1 MKKIFL
7 LIFLSIYFSNS
18 SYNGLLF
25 PKNTFELLTN
35 NSNYSF
41 YQDII
46 LSTQKNDLASTSY
59 LNYPNSISANYIS
72 YDYYISN
79 LSMKSSIQ
87 IIDYGNI
94 EDSSS
99 GYSFDSMDYIFTQRF
114 SSRLYNKIFSSLEMN
129 YLYSKIDNFN
139 SSVFATKLDFFYN
152 TDEMI
157 IEIFIDNYGKVLNSY
172 TRYIEDLP
180 KLYGY
185 SLLFK
190 PKNLNVLLS
199 LKQECQN
206 NVYNFNFNT
215 ELILKNNSIIFG
227 YSSMGKNLYYGDFND
242 DFFTGTSIGFKTKYK
257 KFQIILG
264 YQNLGPLGNSSSF
277 SLNQLIN

>member
-1 MKKIFL
+1 
-7 LIFLSIYFSNS
+7 
-18 SYNGLLF
+18 
-25 PKNTFELLTN
+25 
-35 NSNYSF
+35 
-41 YQDII
+41 
-46 LSTQKNDLASTSY
+46 
-59 LNYPNSISANYIS
+59 
-72 YDYYISN
+72 
-79 LSMKSSIQ
+79 MKSSIQ

-99 GYSFDSMDYIFTQRF
+99 GYSLILWIIFSPKDFHQDYIIKYFH
-114 SSRLYNKIFSSLEMN
+114 LEMN

-139 SSVFATKLDFFYN
+139 SSVFATKIDFFYN

-242 DFFTGTSIGFKTKYK
+242 DFFTGTSIGFKTQYK

-264 YQNLGPLGNSSSF
+264 YQNLGPLG
-277 SLNQLIN
+277 

>member
-46 LSTQKNDLASTSY
+46 LSMQKNDLVSTSY
-59 LNYPNSISANYIS
+59 LHYPNAISANYIS

-99 GYSFDSMDYIFTQRF
+99 GYSFDSMDYIFAHRF
-114 SSRLYNKIFSSLEMN
+114 SSILYNKIFLSLEMN
-129 YLYSKIDNFN
+129 YLYSKIDKFN

-152 TDEMI
+152 TGEMI
-157 IEIFIDNYGKVLNSY
+157 FEIFIDNYGKVLNSY

-185 SLLFK
+185 SFLLK

-199 LKQECQN
+199 LKQESQN
-206 NVYNFNFNT
+206 NASTFNFNT
-215 ELILKNNSIIFG
+215 ELLLKNHSIIFG
-227 YSSMGKNLYYGDFND
+227 YSSMGKNLYYGEFND
-242 DFFTGTSIGFKTKYK
+242 DFFTGTSIGFKTQYK

-264 YQNLGPLGNSSSF
+264 YKNLGPLGSSSSF
-277 SLNQLIN
+277 SITHSIN

>member
-7 LIFLSIYFSNS
+7 LIFISFYFSSS

-46 LSTQKNDLASTSY
+46 LPTQKYGSASTSY

-72 YDYYISN
+72 YDYYLAN
-79 LSMKSSIQ
+79 LSMKSSVQ
-87 IIDYGNI
+87 IIDYGNF
-94 EDSSS
+94 EDSST
-99 GYSFDSMDYIFTQRF
+99 GYSFDATDYIFTHRF
-114 SSRLYNKIFSSLEMN
+114 SSIVYNKLFSSFEMN
-129 YLYSKIDNFN
+129 YLYSKIDNFH
-139 SSVFATKLDFFYN
+139 SSVFSTKLDFFYN
-152 TDEMI
+152 IDGMI
-157 IEIFIDNYGKVLNSY
+157 FEIFIDNYGKVLNSY

-180 KLYGY
+180 LLYGY
-185 SLLFK
+185 SFLYK

-199 LKQECQN
+199 LKQEYQN
-206 NVYNFNFNT
+206 NMYNFNINT
-215 ELILKNNSIIFG
+215 ELLLKNNSIIFG
-227 YSSMGKNLYYGDFND
+227 YSSIGKNLYYGDFNE
-242 DFFTGTSIGFKTKYK
+242 DFFTGTSIGFKTQYK

-264 YQNLGPLGNSSSF
+264 YQNLGPLGSSSSF
-277 SLNQLIN
+277 SVNHLIN

>member
-7 LIFLSIYFSNS
+7 LIFLSFCFSSS

-41 YQDII
+41 YRDII
-46 LSTQKNDLASTSY
+46 LSTQKYSLASTSY

-72 YDYYISN
+72 YDFHLSN
-79 LSMKSSIQ
+79 LSMKSSVQ
-87 IIDYGNI
+87 IIDYGSF
-94 EDSSS
+94 EDSST
-99 GYSFDSMDYIFTQRF
+99 GYSFDSTDYILTHRF
-114 SSRLYNKIFSSLEMN
+114 SSIVYNKIFSSFEMN
-129 YLYSKIDNFN
+129 YLYSKIDNFH

-152 TDEMI
+152 IDGMI
-157 IEIFIDNYGKVLNSY
+157 FEIFIDNYGKVINSY

-180 KLYGY
+180 QLYGY
-185 SLLFK
+185 SFLYK

-206 NVYNFNFNT
+206 NIYNFNINM
-215 ELILKNNSIIFG
+215 ELLLKNNSIIFG
-227 YSSMGKNLYYGDFND
+227 YSSIGENLYYGDFNE
-242 DFFTGTSIGFKTKYK
+242 DFFTGTSIGFKTQYK

-277 SLNQLIN
+277 SLTHLIN

>member
-7 LIFLSIYFSNS
+7 IIFLSIYFSNS

-46 LSTQKNDLASTSY
+46 LSTKKNDLASTSY

-72 YDYYISN
+72 YDYHLSN

-99 GYSFDSMDYIFTQRF
+99 GYSFNSMDYIFTHRF
-114 SSRLYNKIFSSLEMN
+114 SSKIYNNIFSSLEMN

-157 IEIFIDNYGKVLNSY
+157 FEIFIDNYGKVLNSY

-199 LKQECQN
+199 LKHECQN

-215 ELILKNNSIIFG
+215 ELLLKNNSIIFG
-227 YSSMGKNLYYGDFND
+227 YSSISKNLHYGDFND
-242 DFFTGTSIGFKTKYK
+242 DFFTGSSIGFKTQYK

-277 SLNQLIN
+277 SLNPLIN

>member
-46 LSTQKNDLASTSY
+46 LSTQKDGLASTSY

-72 YDYYISN
+72 YDYHLSN

-99 GYSFDSMDYIFTQRF
+99 GYSFNSMDYIFTHRF
-114 SSRLYNKIFSSLEMN
+114 SSKIYNNIFSSLEMN

-157 IEIFIDNYGKVLNSY
+157 FEIFIDNYGKVLNSY

-180 KLYGY
+180 KSYGY
-185 SLLFK
+185 SFLFK

-199 LKQECQN
+199 LKQDYQN
-206 NVYNFNFNT
+206 NVSNFNFNT
-215 ELILKNNSIIFG
+215 ELLLKNNSIIFG
-227 YSSMGKNLYYGDFND
+227 YSSISKNLHYGDFND
-242 DFFTGTSIGFKTKYK
+242 DFFTGSSIGFKTQYK

-277 SLNQLIN
+277 SINQSIN

>member
-99 GYSFDSMDYIFTQRF
+99 GYSFDSMDYIFAHRF
-114 SSRLYNKIFSSLEMN
+114 SSILYNKIFLSLEMN
-129 YLYSKIDNFN
+129 YLYSKIDKFN

-152 TDEMI
+152 TGEMI
-157 IEIFIDNYGKVLNSY
+157 FEIFIDNYGKVLNSY

-185 SLLFK
+185 SFLLK

-199 LKQECQN
+199 LKQESQN
-206 NVYNFNFNT
+206 NASTFNFNT
-215 ELILKNNSIIFG
+215 ELLLKNHSIIFG
-227 YSSMGKNLYYGDFND
+227 YSSMGKNLYYGEFND
-242 DFFTGTSIGFKTKYK
+242 DFFTGTSIGFKTQYK

-264 YQNLGPLGNSSSF
+264 YKNLGPLGSSSSF
-277 SLNQLIN
+277 SITHSIN

>member
-46 LSTQKNDLASTSY
+46 LSTQKDGLASTSY

-72 YDYYISN
+72 YDYHLSN

-99 GYSFDSMDYIFTQRF
+99 GYSFNSMDYIFTHRF
-114 SSRLYNKIFSSLEMN
+114 SSKIYNNIFSSLEMN

-157 IEIFIDNYGKVLNSY
+157 FEIFIDNYGKVLNSY

-180 KLYGY
+180 KSYGY
-185 SLLFK
+185 SFLFK

-199 LKQECQN
+199 LKQDYQN
-206 NVYNFNFNT
+206 NVSNFNFNT
-215 ELILKNNSIIFG
+215 ELLLKNNSIIFG
-227 YSSMGKNLYYGDFND
+227 YSSISKNLHYGDFND
-242 DFFTGTSIGFKTKYK
+242 DFFTGSSIGFKTQYK

-277 SLNQLIN
+277 SLNQSIN

>member
-7 LIFLSIYFSNS
+7 LIFLSFYFSSS

-46 LSTQKNDLASTSY
+46 LPTQKYGSASTSY

-72 YDYYISN
+72 YDYYLAN
-79 LSMKSSIQ
+79 LSMKSSVQ
-87 IIDYGNI
+87 IIDYGNF
-94 EDSSS
+94 EDSST
-99 GYSFDSMDYIFTQRF
+99 GYSFDATDYIFTHRF
-114 SSRLYNKIFSSLEMN
+114 SSKVYNKLFSSFEMN
-129 YLYSKIDNFN
+129 YLYSKIDNFH
-139 SSVFATKLDFFYN
+139 SSVLATKLDFFYN
-152 TDEMI
+152 IDGMI
-157 IEIFIDNYGKVLNSY
+157 FEIFIDNYGKVLNSY

-180 KLYGY
+180 LLYGY
-185 SLLFK
+185 SFLYK

-199 LKQECQN
+199 LKQEYQN
-206 NVYNFNFNT
+206 NMYNFNMNT
-215 ELILKNNSIIFG
+215 ELLLKNNSIIFG
-227 YSSMGKNLYYGDFND
+227 YSSIGKNLYYGDFNE
-242 DFFTGTSIGFKTKYK
+242 DFFTGTSIGFKTQYK

-264 YQNLGPLGNSSSF
+264 YQNLGPLGSSSSF
-277 SLNQLIN
+277 SVTYLIN

>member
-46 LSTQKNDLASTSY
+46 LSTQKDDLASTSY

-114 SSRLYNKIFSSLEMN
+114 SSRLYNKIFSSLEIN

-157 IEIFIDNYGKVLNSY
+157 IEIFIDNYGKALNSY
-172 TRYIEDLP
+172 TRYIENLP

-185 SLLFK
+185 SFLFK

-199 LKQECQN
+199 LKQEYQN
-206 NVYNFNFNT
+206 NVSNFNFNT
-215 ELILKNNSIIFG
+215 ELLLKNNSIIFG
-227 YSSMGKNLYYGDFND
+227 YSSMGKNLY
-242 DFFTGTSIGFKTKYK
+242 SE
-257 KFQIILG
+257 
-264 YQNLGPLGNSSSF
+264 
-277 SLNQLIN
+277 